1 MKPMLIALVA
11 LTLTTGA
18 SWTAAADDKPNFS
31 GTWTYDAS
39 KSQAP
44 QGPAGRARAGGGGG
58 GRNAA
63 GGRGAALGLT
73 PPEGPVTITQ
83 TADQITIGAQTLK
96 FDGSPTTLGGRRGG
110 GGGGG
115 NRGGSGTAKAHW
127 DGAKLVIETTIEARG
142 TSMTS
147 NEVRTLAADGKEM
160 IVERTVSTPRGEMKA
175 KQVFS
180 KN

>member
-1 MKPMLIALVA
+1 MRGTLILLVA
-11 LTLTTGA
+11 LTLATSG
-18 SWTAAADDKPNFS
+18 AAAGAEDKPNLS

-44 QGPAGRARAGGGGG
+44 QGQAGRARAGGGG

-115 NRGGSGTAKAHW
+115 GSAKAHW
-127 DGAKLVIETTIEARG
+127 DGSKLVIETTITARG
-142 TSMTS
+142 NSMTS

-160 IVERTVSTPRGEMKA
+160 IIERTVSTPRGELKA
-175 KQVFS
+175 KQVFN

>member
-1 MKPMLIALVA
+1 MKRTLILLVA
-11 LTLTTGA
+11 LTLAVSGA
-18 SWTAAADDKPNFS
+18 VAAGTDDKPNFS

-83 TADQITIGAQTLK
+83 TTDQITIGAQTLK

-115 NRGGSGTAKAHW
+115 SAKAHW
-127 DGAKLVIETTIEARG
+127 DGSKLVIETTITARG
-142 TSMTS
+142 NAMTS

-160 IVERTVSTPRGEMKA
+160 IVERTVSTPRGEVKT
-175 KQVFS
+175 KQVFN